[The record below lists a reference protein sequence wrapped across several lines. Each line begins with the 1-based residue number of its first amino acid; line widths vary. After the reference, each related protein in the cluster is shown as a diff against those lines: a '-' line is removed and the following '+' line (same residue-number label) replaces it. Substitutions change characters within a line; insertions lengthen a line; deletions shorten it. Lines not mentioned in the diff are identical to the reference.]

1 VTAAPQASQ
10 PDTTVKAQKRR
21 PKFDKVASTTWL
33 LAALVGL
40 GAGATW
46 RLIESGQ
53 RPSPVVQVS
62 EPVVQ
67 VIVLDTNGRIVG
79 TYDGVNLVRAA
90 PSTQQQVTVSRGRST
105 AATART
111 RAS

>member
-1 VTAAPQASQ
+1 MTAAPQANQ
-10 PDTTVKAQKRR
+10 PDATVKAQKRR

-53 RPSPVVQVS
+53 RPAPVAQAS
-62 EPVVQ
+62 EAVVQ

-79 TYDGVNLVRAA
+79 TYDGVNLLRAA
-90 PSTQQQVTVSRGRST
+90 PSSQQVTVSRGRAP

>member
-1 VTAAPQASQ
+1 MTAAPQANH
-10 PDTTVKAQKRR
+10 PDATTTAKKRR

-46 RLIESGQ
+46 KLVEIGQ
-53 RPSPVVQVS
+53 RPAPVAQVS
-62 EPVVQ
+62 EPMVQ
-67 VIVLDTNGRIVG
+67 VIVLDTNGRLVG
-79 TYDGVNLVRAA
+79 TYDGVNLLRTA
-90 PSTQQQVTVSRGRST
+90 PSAQQQVTLSRGRST